1 MTDKKVNIGILGAM
15 DSEVEALIAKLEN
28 KYEEVISG
36 IKFNIGSLYGKRVAG
51 GLRRRH
57 CSHGQ
62 RRLRPG
68 HRGAAAESRKNENAQ
83 RKLPKGRLFKRLSGG

>member
-36 IKFNIGSLYGKRVAG
+36 IKFNIGSLYGKRVAVAKCG
-51 GLRRRH
+51 IGKAIP
-57 CSHGQ
+57 
-62 RRLRPG
+62 RPQSLQTTSSEAT
-68 HRGAAAESRKNENAQ
+68 AA
-83 RKLPKGRLFKRLSGG
+83 